1 MSALPNVLQ
10 NIAIS
15 VIFLHLELLYSSNS
29 KRMVYLLQTAESDAF
44 DKGAILTLRGF
55 DPWLN

>member
-1 MSALPNVLQ
+1 MSALPNDLQ